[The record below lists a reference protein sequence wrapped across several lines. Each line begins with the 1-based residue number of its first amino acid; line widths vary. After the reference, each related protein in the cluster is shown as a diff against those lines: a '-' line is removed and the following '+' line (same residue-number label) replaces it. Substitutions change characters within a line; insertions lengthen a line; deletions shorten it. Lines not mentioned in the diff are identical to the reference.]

1 MGVTNHIMCDMIINN
16 GFNHNGNMII
26 MGIVFTITIGIV
38 YVYTLIYTLKII
50 FQYHD

>member
-26 MGIVFTITIGIV
+26 MGIVFTITISII
-38 YVYTLIYTLKII
+38 YVYTLKII
-50 FQYHD
+50 LPLLIT